1 VLTYRVGHGGAAG
14 ATAMSNYLHMET
26 LAPEQAEAAA
36 YYLGAVPPMPDTL
49 VEDLERQV
57 HDGGIA
63 YSEALDLLMR
73 ARLAASGSDFDVA
86 KANIETQLAEAATR
100 RDVADELAEQGGTV
114 AELRRDLSPQMAER
128 LGIPDVHRPLT
139 KDGVAHLIS
148 AMRYDGSDIE
158 GRTRRSPSLSVAEV
172 FGLPAFGPDVAP
184 PRGRTVT
191 NILAGRRADG
201 ATPSDGNGNPLADT
215 IVAGARKRFLAIYEV
230 PAHREPTVEDA
241 ANIAEGKLARGL
253 ALSTPDW
260 RRLVNAKRE

>member
-1 VLTYRVGHGGAAG
+1 
-14 ATAMSNYLHMET
+14 MSNYLHMET

-63 YSEALDLLMR
+63 YSEALDVLMR
-73 ARLAASGSDFDVA
+73 AGGQAVGGADFYVDSA
-86 KANIETQLAEAATR
+86 KAHIETQWAEAAAR
-100 RDVADELAEQGGTV
+100 RDFAEELAGQGGTV

-148 AMRYDGSDIE
+148 AMRYDGSDID

-172 FGLPAFGPDVAP
+172 FGLPAFGPEVAP
-184 PRGRTVT
+184 PR
-191 NILAGRRADG
+191 
-201 ATPSDGNGNPLADT
+201 
-215 IVAGARKRFLAIYEV
+215 
-230 PAHREPTVEDA
+230 
-241 ANIAEGKLARGL
+241 
-253 ALSTPDW
+253 
-260 RRLVNAKRE
+260 